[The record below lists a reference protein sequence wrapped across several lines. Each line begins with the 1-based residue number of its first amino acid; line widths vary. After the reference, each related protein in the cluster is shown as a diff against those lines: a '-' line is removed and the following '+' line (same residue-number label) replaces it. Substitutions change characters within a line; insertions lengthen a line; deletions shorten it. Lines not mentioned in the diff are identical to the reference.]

1 MKYPIL
7 AKVMQ
12 APGKGGKMTNRA
24 FNASTGE
31 DITRDIVYVTLKS
44 ALDKGMYLYKDN
56 ENSSWTQ
63 VDSNSTLRRQKTRH
77 INPRGSQLEV
87 YLS

>member
-44 ALDKGMYLYKDN
+44 ALDKGMYLYKDK
-56 ENSSWTQ
+56 SKKMRPGPMWGQASAPYPPP
-63 VDSNSTLRRQKTRH
+63 
-77 INPRGSQLEV
+77 PRP
-87 YLS
+87 